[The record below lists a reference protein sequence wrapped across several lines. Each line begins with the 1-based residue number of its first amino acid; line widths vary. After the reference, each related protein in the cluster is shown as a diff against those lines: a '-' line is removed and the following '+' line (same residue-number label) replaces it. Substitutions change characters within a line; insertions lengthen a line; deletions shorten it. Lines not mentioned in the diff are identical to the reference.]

1 MTTLRAMIAL
11 CALLWAGGALAEVA
25 VPALVNRVTDQTGTL
40 SATEKQS
47 LEQQLAA
54 FEQRKGSQ
62 IVVLVVPSTQPESI
76 EQFSLRVAEKWQI
89 GRTKVDDG
97 ALLVVAKDDR
107 SLRIEVGYGLEGALN
122 DATAERIVSD
132 TIAPYFKQND
142 FYGGIAAG
150 TAQMMKVIDGEPLP
164 APARRPSA
172 EDGGLQKLFPL
183 IFVITLLVSEASRA
197 MFGRL
202 PGAVV
207 TGGVVS
213 VLAWFLV
220 SGVVIAMTVGI
231 VAFLFTL
238 MGGLPGRGLGGF
250 GGGLGGGGFGGRGGG
265 FSGGGG
271 SFGGG
276 GASGRW

>member
-1 MTTLRAMIAL
+1 MTTLRAMFAL
-11 CALLWAGGALAEVA
+11 CALLWAGAALAEVA
-25 VPALVNRVTDQTGTL
+25 VPTLVSRVTDQTGTL

-62 IVVLVVPSTQPESI
+62 IVVLVVPSTQPETI
-76 EQFSLRVAEKWQI
+76 EQYSLRVAEQWRI

-107 SLRIEVGYGLEGALN
+107 TLRIEVGYGLEGVLN

-142 FYGGIAAG
+142 FYGGIVAG
-150 TAQMMKVIDGEPLP
+150 TARMMKVVDGEPLP
-164 APARRPSA
+164 AAATAPRG
-172 EDGGLQKLFPL
+172 EGGGLQKLFPV
-183 IFVITLLVSEASRA
+183 IFVITLLLSEASRA
-197 MFGRL
+197 MFGRV

-220 SGVVIAMTVGI
+220 SGVVVAATVGI

-238 MGGLPGRGLGGF
+238 LGGFPGRGLGGF
-250 GGGLGGGGFGGRGGG
+250 GGGLGGGGLGGRGGG

>member
-1 MTTLRAMIAL
+1 MTTLRAIFAL
-11 CALLWAGGALAEVA
+11 CALLWAGVALAEVA
-25 VPALVNRVTDQTGTL
+25 VPARVSRVTDQTGTL
-40 SATEKQS
+40 SAAEKHS

-62 IVVLVVPSTQPESI
+62 IVVLMVPSTQPETI
-76 EQFSLRVAEKWQI
+76 EQYSLRVAEQWQI

-107 SLRIEVGYGLEGALN
+107 TLRIEVGYGLEGVLN

-142 FYGGIAAG
+142 FYGGIVAG
-150 TAQMMKVIDGEPLP
+150 TAQMMKVVDGEPLP
-164 APARRPSA
+164 APARGPRG
-172 EDGGLQKLFPL
+172 EGGGLQKLFPV

-197 MFGRL
+197 MFGRV

-207 TGGVVS
+207 TGGIVS

-220 SGVVIAMTVGI
+220 SGVVVAATVGI